1 MITDDEKALV
11 IQLSMDIDLGI
22 INLKEALKVIR
33 KDVKAWIPI
42 LEFMETS
49 CELTKTALDRLYLE
63 SRYQRSFVYYS

>member
-33 KDVKAWIPI
+33 KDVKTWIPI

-63 SRYQRSFVYYS
+63 SRYQRSFKIS